1 MSKKIAMIALLS
13 LSISLSNISFAA
25 VVAAEAS
32 TPVVTS
38 TVSIKD
44 QALKQTVNGTEV
56 VNKRLNEPTIRD
68 QEIPLPATGWL
79 LFFSLIGFV
88 LLSNRQNI

>member
-1 MSKKIAMIALLS
+1 MSKKIAIIALLS

-25 VVAAEAS
+25 VADEAS
-32 TPVVTS
+32 TAVVTS
-38 TVSIKD
+38 NVSIKD
-44 QALKQTVNGTEV
+44 QALKETVNGAEV
-56 VNKRLNEPTIRD
+56 VNKRLNEPADRD
-68 QEIPLPATGWL
+68 QEMPLPATGWL

>member
-1 MSKKIAMIALLS
+1 MSKKIAIIALLS

-25 VVAAEAS
+25 VADEAS

-38 TVSIKD
+38 NVSIKD
-44 QALKQTVNGTEV
+44 QALKETVNGAEV
-56 VNKRLNEPTIRD
+56 VNKRLNEPADRD
-68 QEIPLPATGWL
+68 QEMPLPATGWL

>member
-1 MSKKIAMIALLS
+1 MSKKIAIIALLS

-25 VVAAEAS
+25 VADETS

-38 TVSIKD
+38 NVSIKD
-44 QALKQTVNGTEV
+44 QALKETVNGAEV
-56 VNKRLNEPTIRD
+56 VNKRLNEPADRD
-68 QEIPLPATGWL
+68 QEMPLPATGWL